1 MFHLVVF
8 VPTDFKEKVKQAMF
22 EAGAGR
28 WGAYDSCCFELEG
41 MGQFRPLEGSQPFI
55 GKSFELEQVR
65 ETRLEMIC
73 EESNYSAVIAAM
85 KNAHPYETPAYYGIK
100 AVS

>member
-1 MFHLVVF
+1 MFQVVVF

-73 EESNYSAVIAAM
+73 EESHYSTVIAAM
-85 KNAHPYETPAYYGIK
+85 KNAHPYETPAHYAIK
-100 AVS
+100 AVG